1 MKFIRITAPVLLLFG
16 AIGAAHA
23 QSQLNV
29 YFGLGTATD
38 SSSDQKIDTFN
49 TGNPYTTPKMAG
61 LFSDI
66 GASFMFSKH
75 YGLGGDFDFRNSQAA
90 YAGLNYRPSFY
101 NFDAIVEPG
110 KTKRFVPELRGGL
123 GGVNVSYSYSSTAC
137 DPFAGCSTSN
147 QYVESAHHFQVHRP
161 AVMSRAS
168 SKPIGQIH
176 GKSNGSRERLRLV
189 IHRSITPT
197 RQCVRVSCSDHGLI
211 AN

>member
-1 MKFIRITAPVLLLFG
+1 MGMFVAM
-16 AIGAAHA
+16 GAAHA
-23 QSQLNV
+23 QNQLNV
-29 YFGLGTATD
+29 YFGLGPATD
-38 SSSDQKIDTFN
+38 SSSNRKIDTFN

-66 GASFMFSKH
+66 GASYMFSKH

-110 KTKRFVPELRGGL
+110 KTKHFVPELRGGL

-147 QYVESAHHFQVHRP
+147 QYVESAHHFQVHMEAAARYYVTEHLFLRP
-161 AVMSRAS
+161 AVEAHWVNNFSQF
-168 SKPIGQIH
+168 G
-176 GKSNGSRERLRLV
+176 SNWVPQYSLGVGWSFGSRE
-189 IHRSITPT
+189 
-197 RQCVRVSCSDHGLI
+197 
-211 AN
+211 

>member
-147 QYVESAHHFQVHRP
+147 QYVESAHHFQVHMEAAARYYMTEHLFLRP
-161 AVMSRAS
+161 AVEAHWVNNFSQFGS
-168 SKPIGQIH
+168 NWVPQYSLGIGW
-176 GKSNGSRERLRLV
+176 SFGSRE
-189 IHRSITPT
+189 
-197 RQCVRVSCSDHGLI
+197 
-211 AN
+211 